1 MLQNKLQVFCCPF
14 YLTFTALFIN
24 MSPGTKLRSRGK
36 RQKTGSNRNNNGNRS
51 EPSGILGRGKKP
63 PFSLPRLPLD
73 RRFTGGF
80 FFSSTPIFS
89 SFSHNAE
96 PGPRLIHTR
105 ILKFKRQ
112 LTFALFAA
120 VGSKGHGLLFC
131 DWWVSIRF
139 VCFCV
144 TRFVACDRIV
154 NCGFLNFR
162 VRVFLKRAVR
172 NSL

>member
-1 MLQNKLQVFCCPF
+1 MGKITAIEASRAVSWEGGKSHPF
-14 YLTFTALFIN
+14 PSPDYL
-24 MSPGTKLRSRGK
+24 S
-36 RQKTGSNRNNNGNRS
+36 TGA
-51 EPSGILGRGKKP
+51 
-63 PFSLPRLPLD
+63 SLAD
-73 RRFTGGF
+73 F
-80 FFSSTPIFS
+80 FFV
-89 SFSHNAE
+89 NADFFFFF
-96 PGPRLIHTR
+96 PQCGACPRLIHTR
-105 ILKFKRQ
+105 ILKFKSQ

-131 DWWVSIRF
+131 DLWVSIRF